1 MEPVLLTPDETAQ
14 ALGLGRTKMFE
25 LIITGQIESVKIGK
39 CRRIPVEAIAAFTA
53 RLRDEYE
60 VT

>member
-14 ALGLGRTKMFE
+14 VLSLGRTKMFE

-39 CRRIPVEAIAAFTA
+39 CRASRSR
-53 RLRDEYE
+53 RLPPSPRDC
-60 VT
+60 VTSMR